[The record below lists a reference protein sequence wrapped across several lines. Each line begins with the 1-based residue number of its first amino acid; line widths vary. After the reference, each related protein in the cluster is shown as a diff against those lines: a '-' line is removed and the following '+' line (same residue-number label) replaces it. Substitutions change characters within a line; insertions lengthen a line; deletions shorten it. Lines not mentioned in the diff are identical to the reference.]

1 MGELKPIEIK
11 TWDNYNLLTIE
22 LGRYTLLTTKQL
34 ETKTQDVG
42 CNSTNKFA
50 NGLGVE
56 RLIRKDNRTDLGED
70 RG

>member
-1 MGELKPIEIK
+1 MGELEPIEIK
-11 TWDNYNLLTIE
+11 TWENYNLLIIE

-42 CNSTNKFA
+42 YYSTNKFA

-56 RLIRKDNRTDLGED
+56 SLIGKDNRT
-70 RG
+70 

>member
-1 MGELKPIEIK
+1 MGELEPIEIK
-11 TWDNYNLLTIE
+11 TWENYNLLTIE

-42 CNSTNKFA
+42 YYSTNKFA

-56 RLIRKDNRTDLGED
+56 SLIGKDNRT
-70 RG
+70 